1 MKGGVNMD
9 TSAVI
14 NTSLVNEVIGVV
26 KSGLG
31 LFEVFPL
38 NVTVIAGIIAI
49 GIGLVVSFIPR
60 RH

>member
-1 MKGGVNMD
+1 MD
-9 TSAVI
+9 ATAVI
-14 NTSLVNEVIGVV
+14 DTGLANEVIEVA
-26 KSGLG
+26 KTGLG
-31 LFEVFPL
+31 LFAEFPL

>member
-1 MKGGVNMD
+1 ME
-9 TSAVI
+9 TTAVI
-14 NTSLVNEVIGVV
+14 NSALVGEVIEVA
-26 KSGLG
+26 KTGLG